1 MNRPGSCGLCAIW
14 GTITGSGLCY
24 ECRGGRYERAKGGL
38 REAVCRRCGWPGIV
52 GADGTC
58 RGCRIAVRLGQDPAW
73 MHAEFEGRD
82 LPAGRPLQLAVCIEG
97 LALNSNPLRHRAAT
111 GPRQRL
117 APWARGRIPTAP
129 DDPAVCVEEIPGQLG
144 LFAPWP
150 RTFTRAH
157 GKRIRG
163 RTIPDFPE
171 VQAVLQEMAAE
182 RRVGQ
187 TWHFHTEEGARLALA
202 ARPPDERMVHPEE
215 LADLPQMAPT
225 LHEALKRAGL
235 LAPPQPRLVPSWMS
249 AGLGSCRECLAWT
262 NERDQRC
269 ASCLDWGAG
278 RRAAPCHRCGR
289 LLPLR
294 DDHCRRCVLT
304 VAETDYD
311 LDGIRLDGGDQLWFG
326 GPLAPRSRE
335 GGLYVRRRLQRKRR
349 EAIHAS
355 QAARPVS
362 EHLALPG
369 QLELFHRPRDW
380 TRLDERHLPALT
392 PDARLLLNGFVTHI
406 KSRSWDTRRMSG
418 SIRTLRVLLAHLGA
432 DAPLLEEDVRLIARR
447 KHFHGARAINY
458 LRVSGRLAPDRHAYA
473 ALARARHL
481 ADTAPAPF
489 RGPLN
494 RWIDVLCGTAQRPS
508 WPLAASTV
516 CSYLRLAA
524 PALRT
529 WYEDGVTDLRAVTR
543 THIEQ
548 ALEPVQGEAAKSRA
562 TALRSLFRALKREK
576 LIFRDPARTVSL
588 TTAVVLPRPLAD
600 DMLRGTLDRVP
611 NSRDRLSFVL
621 AAVHALSTHDQR
633 HLLLDDLDHS
643 RATLRVRRTGKP
655 VHTVYLDELTY
666 RLARQ
671 WLAARHRRW
680 PATTSPYLL
689 VTARTAT
696 DDTRPPVSIEAINK
710 PLRVHGHQAG
720 RLRVDRILNEA
731 QHTDDPLHLIRLF
744 GLSPRTAMKYIHAAH
759 PHRSQS
765 DPIMS

>member
-1 MNRPGSCGLCAIW
+1 MNSPGSCGLCATW

-24 ECRGGRYERAKGGL
+24 ECRCGRYPRAQGGL
-38 REAVCRRCGWPGIV
+38 REAVCRRCGWAGIV

-73 MHAEFEGRD
+73 MHAEFERRD
-82 LPAGRPLQLAVCIEG
+82 LPAGRPLQLAVRIEG
-97 LALNSNPLRHRAAT
+97 LALNSNPLRNSAVT
-111 GPRQRL
+111 GPRHGL
-117 APWARGRIPTAP
+117 APWARGRVPAAL
-129 DDPAVCVEEIPGQLG
+129 DDPAVCVEEVPGQLG

-163 RTIPDFPE
+163 RTIPDFLA
-171 VQAVLQEMAAE
+171 VQAVLDEMAAE

-202 ARPPDERMVHPEE
+202 ARTPDGRLVRPET

-235 LAPPQPRLVPSWMS
+235 LAPPRLRLVPSWMS
-249 AGLGSCRECLAWT
+249 ASLGSCRECLAWT

-269 ASCLDWGAG
+269 APCLDWGAG
-278 RRAAPCHRCGR
+278 RQAAPCHRCGR

-326 GPLAPRSRE
+326 GPLAPRSKR
-335 GGLYVRRRLQRKRR
+335 GGLYGRRRLQRKCR
-349 EAIHAS
+349 EAIRAS
-355 QAARPVS
+355 RAARPVS
-362 EHLALPG
+362 EHLVQPG
-369 QLELFHRPRDW
+369 QLELFHLPRDW
-380 TRLDERHLPALT
+380 TRLDQRHLPALT
-392 PDARLLLNGFVTHI
+392 PAARILLNEFVAHI
-406 KSRSWDTRRMSG
+406 KSRGWDAGRMSG

-432 DAPLLEEDVRLIARR
+432 DAPLPEEDVRLIARR
-447 KHFHGARAINY
+447 THFHGARVINY
-458 LRVSGRLAPDRHAYA
+458 LLLTGRLAPDRRSDA
-473 ALARARHL
+473 ALARARHF
-481 ADTAPAPF
+481 ADAAPVPF

-494 RWIDVLCGTAQRPS
+494 RWIDVLCGTASRPS
-508 WPLAASTV
+508 RPLAPSTV
-516 CSYLRLAA
+516 YSYLRLAA
-524 PALRT
+524 PALQT

-543 THIEQ
+543 AHIEQ
-548 ALEPVQGEAAKSRA
+548 TLEPVQGEAVKSLA
-562 TALRSLFRALKREK
+562 TALRSLFRALKRER
-576 LIFRDPARTVSL
+576 LIFRDPARAVSL
-588 TTAVVLPRPLAD
+588 TAVVVLPRPLAD
-600 DMLRGTLDRVP
+600 DMLRGALDRLPRV
-611 NSRDRLSFVL
+611 RDRLSFVL

-643 RATLRVRRTGKP
+643 RATLLVRRTGKP
-655 VHTVYLDELTY
+655 VHIVYLDELTY

-671 WLAARHRRW
+671 WLAERYRRW
-680 PATTSPYLL
+680 PATTNPYLL
-689 VTARTAT
+689 VTTRTAT
-696 DDTRPPVSIEAINK
+696 DDTQPPVSIQAINK
-710 PLRVHGHQAG
+710 PLRAHDHQTG

-731 QHTDDPLHLIRLF
+731 QHTDDPLHIIRLF

-759 PHRSQS
+759 PHRSQP
-765 DPIMS
+765 DPITP